1 MFAGMK
7 KARESSAKSSLFKH
21 GPHLNIVESIVV
33 QMSSLLGFSSTYVGR
48 VLQLHLQSSSNMIYG
63 LLNSPLFLMGAAG
76 RKQIMKPV
84 LLLYFL
90 FFLLPGNEVMT
101 PVCY

>member
-1 MFAGMK
+1 MFAGKK
-7 KARESSAKSSLFKH
+7 KARESGAKSSLFKH
-21 GPHLNIVESIVV
+21 GPHLNIIEYIVV
-33 QMSSLLGFSSTYVGR
+33 YRSSLLGFSSTYVGR
-48 VLQLHLQSSSNMIYG
+48 ILQVNPQSSSNMIYG
-63 LLNSPLFLMGAAG
+63 LLNSPLFLMAAAG